1 MKRPGPL
8 AAALLLVGCGTAT
21 PPADMPA
28 RSWKY
33 YAAHPEDIAPM
44 QAICRQW
51 AQSGT
56 PIGTEPAVV
65 AGNCR
70 AAAFAKSMLAQGAAP
85 R

>member
-1 MKRPGPL
+1 M
-8 AAALLLVGCGTAT
+8 ALLLAGCGTAT

-33 YAAHPEDIAPM
+33 YTAHPDDIGPM

-51 AQSGT
+51 AQSST
-56 PIGTEPAVV
+56 PVGAQPAVV

-70 AAAFAKSMLAQGAAP
+70 AAAFAKSMLAQQGAAV